1 MAADAFIQ
9 CRVSSETKTLIHALA
24 DRERITE
31 SALVRQLL
39 EVVLRTSAGGGTSL
53 LDEKS
58 TPTRDVRLYV
68 RLDPND
74 RLLLKERAAARSVP
88 PATYVAALVRSH
100 LRGITPLLKEDR
112 LALDRVVAELTAVG
126 RNLNHVARALNRGQ
140 SVAPR
145 RDDVQAMLR
154 VCSALRDHV
163 KALLAANEK
172 SWNQG
177 HAATNR

>member
-1 MAADAFIQ
+1 MAAPPFIAA
-9 CRVSSETKTLIHALA
+9 RVTPEMKSLLRVLAEREQKTV
-24 DRERITE
+24 
-31 SALVRQLL
+31 SAVVRQLL
-39 EVVLRTSAGGGTSL
+39 EVVLRTSTVGGITRPN
-53 LDEKS
+53 DEPKANRE
-58 TPTRDVRLYV
+58 TRVSV

-74 RLLLKERAAARSVP
+74 GLLLKERAAARCVP

-126 RNLNHVARALNRGQ
+126 RNLNQVARALNHGQ
-140 SVAPR
+140 NVAPR

-154 VCSALRDHV
+154 VCGALRDHV

-177 HAATNR
+177 HAAPNS